1 MINKLP
7 DVSTTKAAT
16 KAIPKFKS
24 DVAERKFWEGKSND
38 ATEYFEASTMKP
50 AKFSNLKS
58 SSKKMK

>member
-7 DVSTTKAAT
+7 AVSTTKAAT
-16 KAIPKFKS
+16 KVIPKFKS
-24 DVAERKFWEGKSND
+24 EAAERKFWEGKSND

>member
-7 DVSTTKAAT
+7 AVISTKAAT

-24 DVAERKFWEGKSND
+24 EVAERKFWEGKSND

-50 AKFSNLKS
+50 AKFSNLKPS
-58 SSKKMK
+58 SNP

>member
-1 MINKLP
+1 MPKQTKLQ
-7 DVSTTKAAT
+7 SNIKSNL

-24 DVAERKFWEGKSND
+24 EAAERKFWEGKSND

-58 SSKKMK
+58 SSKK